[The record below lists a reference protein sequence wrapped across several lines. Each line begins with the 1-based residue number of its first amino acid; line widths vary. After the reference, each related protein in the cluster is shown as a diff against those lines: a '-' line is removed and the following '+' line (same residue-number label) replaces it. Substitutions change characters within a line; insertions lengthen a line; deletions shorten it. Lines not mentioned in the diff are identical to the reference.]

1 MLNCSRVKRAYG
13 ENSELNTDPVEIF
26 LTSTSFQPNLKLG
39 LFAHQIDENFQMS
52 PIKAN
57 IRTVLS
63 TYRMFKSTRYFGNC
77 QIPVFSLGVFQ
88 LCIIKSMKIWTQLVI
103 EVARE

>member
-1 MLNCSRVKRAYG
+1 MPKQIKPKVTFYIDKNNRNK
-13 ENSELNTDPVEIF
+13 
-26 LTSTSFQPNLKLG
+26 KG
-39 LFAHQIDENFQMS
+39 LA